1 MHKTSRLAEDM
12 RAINPLVMELV
23 MLYKTLLDVTVV
35 IKKKSGGKKKENIKN
50 KEEEIK
56 IISIYLLVIT

>member
-1 MHKTSRLAEDM
+1 M

-23 MLYKTLLDVTVV
+23 MLYKTLLDVTGV
-35 IKKKSGGKKKENIKN
+35 IKKKSGEKKKENIKN

>member
-35 IKKKSGGKKKENIKN
+35 IKKKSGKKKRKILKIK
-50 KEEEIK
+50 KRK
-56 IISIYLLVIT
+56 